1 LDWGIPKIR
10 VPSTPPT
17 VGPLFQEHPSDRGI
31 PKRRALGFTASGP
44 LSWEW
49 LNSPTNKIVWDAKK
63 GWDVI
68 EEQCMV
74 K

>member
-10 VPSTPPT
+10 VPSTPPTVGPLFQEHPLDWGIPKIRVSSTPPT

-44 LSWEW
+44 LSWE
-49 LNSPTNKIVWDAKK
+49 
-63 GWDVI
+63 
-68 EEQCMV
+68 
-74 K
+74 